1 MKKYSPEIQEK
12 LVQNIFLT
20 GALVQIPGICQRLET
35 DLMEMRPFK
44 SNFRVCVASNPAL
57 DAWKGAQ
64 KFAREN
70 ADQVLTLIKTI
81 LIKGSSIN
89 DVTSLEVRGST
100 VLE

>member
-1 MKKYSPEIQEK
+1 LKKYSPEVQEK

-64 KFAREN
+64 KFAREY
-70 ADQVLTLIKTI
+70 ADQVLLAIII
-81 LIKGSSIN
+81 LIQVPFKTDGTFFG
-89 DVTSLEVRGST
+89 VWEMF
-100 VLE
+100 